1 MMLIEICTID
11 TCICFDRYAFRNIYG
26 IACNSSI
33 SGWSSWSCYRQ
44 YTHRQP
50 VMDAMQRVRLNLVRQ
65 YLMNSNSKEIR
76 VVWCVC
82 SGPISDS
89 ISARSTDTSFESQMS
104 PMFWPCGSI
113 GAFQGNRK
121 DEVFFEEV
129 TDPIQAINT
138 SKRVWDTSR
147 LTRFTKAF
155 LESGNNDLLNA
166 DVLSQGG

>member
-1 MMLIEICTID
+1 MED
-11 TCICFDRYAFRNIYG
+11 KYAFRNIYW

-65 YLMNSNSKEIR
+65 YLMNANSKEIR

-82 SGPISDS
+82 SGPIGALHRHELR
-89 ISARSTDTSFESQMS
+89 ITDVADVVALLGVLAPF
-104 PMFWPCGSI
+104 
-113 GAFQGNRK
+113 K

-129 TDPIQAINT
+129 TDPMQAINT
-138 SKRVWDTSR
+138 SKRAWDTSR